1 MIDKIHNRISKI
13 KSKTFHEL
21 GFRERENLQEW
32 IAKNPSCLG
41 DEELLII
48 QKEFDGFNDTNER
61 LDLLALDKAGSLVV
75 IETENSR
82 FNDSS
87 FNTSCKIVLLPT
99 PLGPLYTISNPFF
112 ISTIVLLS
120 SIIILWH
127 LMELY

>member
-1 MIDKIHNRISKI
+1 MFVIDKIHNRISKI

-61 LDLLALDKAGSLVV
+61 LD
-75 IETENSR
+75 
-82 FNDSS
+82 
-87 FNTSCKIVLLPT
+87 
-99 PLGPLYTISNPFF
+99 
-112 ISTIVLLS
+112 
-120 SIIILWH
+120 
-127 LMELY
+127 